1 MQEITEAS
9 RRRGR
14 WTGWLLRQ
22 LRAGGAFVFRDY
34 HLTRR
39 YASWFIVF
47 AFYDIVNAA
56 TIVLIGV
63 AGGST
68 GLTLTLILGV
78 LMWSFL
84 SRLFG
89 EIANSISYERWEG
102 TIEYTFMAPV
112 SRLTHLLGVSS
123 FAGVYALVRVVI
135 VSLALLSFTHVA
147 IGQANLFGCL
157 VVLAVASI
165 AFMGLGLIAAVLPL
179 MSTENGAQAT
189 NIVQGVLLLISGI
202 YAPVKYLPTW
212 LQPLSR
218 LSPATYALSACRK
231 PLGIVPGQAQLVR
244 GASLVSV
251 LPDLGILLLFGLLTV
266 PLGLAVFT
274 VAERWAK
281 RHGKLK
287 RVG

>member
-1 MQEITEAS
+1 MLAVQVARESQAVWALV
-9 RRRGR
+9 RRN
-14 WTGWLLRQ
+14 
-22 LRAGGAFVFRDY
+22 F
-34 HLTRR
+34 HLIRR
-39 YASWFIVF
+39 YLGWEVVF
-47 AFYDIVNAA
+47 LFYNVVNTL
-56 TIVLIGV
+56 TIGLIGLAMP
-63 AGGST
+63 AGTARNREVVYLAIGA
-68 GLTLTLILGV
+68 LL
-78 LMWSFL
+78 WNFL
-84 SRLFG
+84 SILFQ
-89 EIANSISYERWEG
+89 EVSNSVQWERWEG

-231 PLGIVPGQAQLVR
+231 LLGIVPGQAQLVR